1 MSPLERDLI
10 SSAWLSTQTVNA
22 LANSFS
28 AANGFTL
35 ITYYGNNSFL
45 VEFLSPSA
53 ATTSELSG
61 VIQRNVSPVQ
71 LKAVSESNVATEGG
85 VRSTAVL
92 SGKMDPQAGMAGLRG
107 SLNRMGATQFAEWVK
122 QQGQSSGLA
131 LKRFNV
137 GQGVSGDDLGR
148 IPMQIQFSGSKAN
161 VLSFLNTLGS
171 SNLSVAV
178 SKIIVSPSDRRSL
191 NPDVLDLVMH
201 LGYVEM

>member
-1 MSPLERDLI
+1 MIASC

-28 AANGFTL
+28 ANDGFTL

-61 VIQRNVSPVQ
+61 AIQRNVSPVQ
-71 LKAVSESNVATEGG
+71 LRAVSESNIATESGMRG
-85 VRSTAVL
+85 TAVL
-92 SGKMDPQAGMAGLRG
+92 SGKMDPQAGMTGVRG
-107 SLNRMGATQFAEWVK
+107 GVNRMGVAQFAEWVK

-131 LKRFNV
+131 LKRFSIGEGN
-137 GQGVSGDDLGR
+137 SGDDLGR
-148 IPMQIQFSGSKAN
+148 VPMQIQFSGSRAN
-161 VLSFLNTLGS
+161 VLSFLNTLGTG
-171 SNLSVAV
+171 NFSVAV
-178 SKIIVSPSDRRSL
+178 SKIIVSPSDRRTL
-191 NPDVLDLVMH
+191 NTNTLDLVLH